1 MIPLSELDS
10 CKIVAETIANFSP
23 DAIQFGYAEG
33 DTIVWVVKS
42 ASFDVDVLH
51 VGHKLGNDSTTMKA
65 IREQKIVMK
74 KWERNRF
81 GMRLQIASIP
91 VVDGEGRPVG
101 AFSIV
106 FPVLHPVAVAFN
118 NIAHLLADMF
128 SEGAFFYMTDLEQ
141 VAYRQPSQKF
151 DMPSIQIGYRLTADD
166 VSYRAIK
173 AKQPIIAEL
182 DQSKYGLPISIA
194 AYPLF
199 DEDEK
204 DKVVATFGFA
214 QPKTTAVAIREMAK
228 NHENNLNGMSAAV
241 QQLAASA
248 AQIHSNEGDLN
259 ETIKEIV
266 DYSEKINEISLF
278 IKEIADET
286 KLLGLN
292 AAIEAARAGE
302 AGRGFGV
309 VAEEIRKLSDQSKS
323 TVPQINEFTDRIRK
337 IVELA
342 GEKSQSSLLASEE
355 QASATQEVTASIEEI
370 TAMSEELNKIAQKL

>member
-1 MIPLSELDS
+1 MIRLTELDS
-10 CKIVAETIANFSP
+10 CKIMAETIASHTP
-23 DAIQFGYAEG
+23 DAILFGYAEG

-42 ASFDVDVLH
+42 ASFDVDVLY
-51 VGHKLGNDSTTMKA
+51 VGHKLGDDSTPMQA
-65 IREQKIVMK
+65 IREQRVVMK

-81 GMRLQIASIP
+81 GMRLQVASIP
-91 VVDGEGRPVG
+91 VIDGEGTPVG

-118 NIAHLLADMF
+118 NIAPLLADMF

-141 VAYRQPSQKF
+141 VAYRQPSKKF
-151 DMPSIQIGYRLTADD
+151 DMPSMPMGYRLTEED
-166 VSYRAIK
+166 VSYQAIK
-173 AKQPIIAEL
+173 TKQPIIAEL
-182 DQSKYGLPISIA
+182 DEGKYGLPISVA

-214 QPKTTAVAIREMAK
+214 QPKTTAATIREMAR
-228 NHENNLNGMSAAV
+228 NLQSNLNGMSAAV

-248 AQIHSNEGDLN
+248 AQIHSNEEDLN

-266 DYSEKINEISLF
+266 DYSEKIYEISLF
-278 IKEIADET
+278 IKDIADET

-302 AGRGFGV
+302 SGRGFGV
-309 VAEEIRKLSDQSKS
+309 VAEEIRKLSDQSKG
-323 TVPQINEFTDRIRK
+323 TVPKINEFTNSIRK

-342 GEKSQSSLLASEE
+342 GEKSQSSLLASQE
-355 QASATQEVTASIEEI
+355 QASATQEITASIEEVSS
-370 TAMSEELNKIAQKL
+370 MSEELNKIAQKL